1 LELVAT
7 AVESQDIHAR
17 LAQKSELCWL
27 DCLIDKSGNFLDRLL
42 KRCFHLLDC
51 GRGLSMN
58 QVQNG

>member
-1 LELVAT
+1 LELVET
-7 AVESQDIHAR
+7 AVESQDIHLR
-17 LAQKSELCWL
+17 LARKSELYWL
-27 DCLIDKSGNFLDRLL
+27 DCLIDML